1 MIAGLGAGAGESFT
15 GISITG
21 LGAGAGE
28 RLSGLHIAGAGLGAP
43 VVRGILLCGLAAG
56 AEDFAG
62 GVIAPAYFKIANGGR
77 FRGVSI
83 SAYNRIEGRMS
94 GVTIGLLNWAEHL
107 NGLQIGVLNYAR
119 NQRSG
124 LKLLPVLNYKRD

>member
-1 MIAGLGAGAGESFT
+1 
-15 GISITG
+15 
-21 LGAGAGE
+21 
-28 RLSGLHIAGAGLGAP
+28 
-43 VVRGILLCGLAAG
+43 
-56 AEDFAG
+56 
-62 GVIAPAYFKIANGGR
+62 
-77 FRGVSI
+77 
-83 SAYNRIEGRMS
+83 MS